1 MIYIVTLCRIRK
13 DFFRFIEVRILF
25 DNALDSDV
33 ARKAQAIFAL
43 YLGTLLNGYSFGWSA
58 VALPDIQQEAR
69 SDLAPGLEIS

>member
-1 MIYIVTLCRIRK
+1 MLSV
-13 DFFRFIEVRILF
+13 
-25 DNALDSDV
+25 LDSDV